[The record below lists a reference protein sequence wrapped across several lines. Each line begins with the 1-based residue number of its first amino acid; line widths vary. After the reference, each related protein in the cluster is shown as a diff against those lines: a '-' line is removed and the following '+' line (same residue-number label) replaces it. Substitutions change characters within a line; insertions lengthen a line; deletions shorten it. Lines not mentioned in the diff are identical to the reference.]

1 MELSEDR
8 VNRVRDVLG
17 SYWAINRITAKHAE
31 QNALSLGLSLQ
42 QMAILNIL
50 YGRPGSTV
58 DDLKKKLFTSTEVIS
73 ANVDGLVHA
82 RLVEKMNTEF
92 VENADAWRLQLTEKG
107 KEMSERSTQNAF
119 AYKAMLKA
127 LDEIDD
133 EDIDTLIRINRK
145 IEGLL
150 KAD

>member
-1 MELSEDR
+1 M
-8 VNRVRDVLG
+8 
-17 SYWAINRITAKHAE
+17 
-31 QNALSLGLSLQ
+31 
-42 QMAILNIL
+42 
-50 YGRPGSTV
+50 
-58 DDLKKKLFTSTEVIS
+58 
-73 ANVDGLVHA
+73 DGLVHA

>member
-58 DDLKKKLFTSTEVIS
+58 DDLKK
-73 ANVDGLVHA
+73 
-82 RLVEKMNTEF
+82 
-92 VENADAWRLQLTEKG
+92 
-107 KEMSERSTQNAF
+107 
-119 AYKAMLKA
+119 
-127 LDEIDD
+127 EI
-133 EDIDTLIRINRK
+133 IHINRSHFGK
-145 IEGLL
+145 CGRISSRQIS
-150 KAD
+150 